1 MQQDNSSAYLIIR
14 QGTRWTDVFRL
25 EAGRP
30 LIIGRA
36 SSNEIPIADE
46 RSSRRHA
53 EVYFEEGW
61 KVRDLGSRNGTI
73 VDGTRISE
81 PTALFSGNVV
91 TVASCRMTFTH
102 SLDEVSPPLEIE
114 DSGHET
120 TRANDVDSASI
131 VHRQSKSAIL
141 SPEKFQVSEKSAK
154 SGKPMAGGLESK
166 RAPALEL
173 LQLAFELAGET
184 NLNRG
189 CELAIMRLLD
199 ATGTQ
204 TAGVLRIETGRN
216 GIKTRHVLAA
226 IQKAGKAYHP
236 VSDTLAAN
244 VLKDNSALLARNIH
258 DTTLAGNS
266 TTLAGNSTTL
276 AGNSTT
282 LAGNNTTSTSVQS
295 SQMHSTSSVIL
306 APILHEH
313 KCLGMVHLYSRV
325 GEPDLTP
332 DNLEVA
338 LAVSEVLST
347 FFINCERQQALES
360 KLKNSRSRISELEQ
374 QLGQADDWIGLSATM
389 QRLRDQVQR
398 IGPTQATVLLRG
410 ESGAGKEVVARA
422 IHQCSAHANGPFV
435 PLNCAALTATL
446 LESELFGHEKG
457 AFTGATE
464 RKIGKFE
471 QSHTGTIMLDELGE
485 MSMEIQAKF
494 LRVLEGKPFER
505 VGGSKPIQV
514 DVRVIAAT
522 NKDLEQAVKEGQFR
536 SDLYFRLRVIE
547 LRVPSLRERT
557 EDIMQIATHFLDQF
571 RARSGHGP
579 TGFSQRAQAA
589 MLAYHWPGNVRE
601 LRNSVERAYVLA
613 TGALAEPED
622 LALSHLEIP
631 GISFPQTQ
639 SPPVSSVYRERTL
652 EDVEQEHIAA
662 TLEFTGGQKN
672 RAAAILGIERSTLDR
687 KLKRNKNEP
696 G

>member
-14 QGTRWTDVFRL
+14 QGNRWTDVFRL

-53 EVYFEEGW
+53 EVYFESGW
-61 KVRDLGSRNGTI
+61 KVRDLGSRNGTL
-73 VDGTRISE
+73 VDGVRITE

-102 SLDEVSPPLEIE
+102 SLEEVAPPLET
-114 DSGHET
+114 DDPGHET
-120 TRANDVDSASI
+120 TRANDVELASI

-141 SPEKFQVSEKSAK
+141 DPEKFHASEKSTK
-154 SGKPMAGGLESK
+154 FGKPMAGGLETK

-173 LQLAFELAGET
+173 LQLAFELARET

-204 TAGVLRIETGRN
+204 TAGVLRIENGQN
-216 GIKTRHVLAA
+216 GIQNRNVLAA

-258 DTTLAGNS
+258 DTSLAGNR
-266 TTLAGNSTTL
+266 
-276 AGNSTT
+276 
-282 LAGNNTTSTSVQS
+282 STSASLQS
-295 SQMHSTSSVIL
+295 SQMHSTSSVVV
-306 APILHEH
+306 APILHENN
-313 KCLGMVHLYSRV
+313 CLGLVHLYSRV

-332 DNLEVA
+332 ENLEVA
-338 LAVSEVLST
+338 LAVAEVLST
-347 FFINCERQQALES
+347 FFINCDRQQSLES

-374 QLGQADDWIGLSATM
+374 QLGHSDDWIGSSATM
-389 QRLRDQVQR
+389 QRVRDQVQR

-422 IHQCSAHANGPFV
+422 IHQCSTRANGPFV

-464 RKIGKFE
+464 RKLGKFE
-471 QSHTGTIMLDELGE
+471 QAHTGTIMLDELGE

-522 NKDLEQAVKEGQFR
+522 NRDLEQAVKEGQFR

-557 EDIMQIATHFLDQF
+557 EDILQIAAHFLEQF

-579 TGFSQRAQAA
+579 TGFSQRAQSA

-613 TGALAEPED
+613 AGLVAEPED

-631 GISFPQTQ
+631 GVSFSQTQ
-639 SPPVSSVYRERTL
+639 TDGPSSVYRERTL
-652 EDVEQEHIAA
+652 DDVEQEHIAA

>member
-141 SPEKFQVSEKSAK
+141 APEKFQVSEKSAK

-216 GIKTRHVLAA
+216 GIKNRIVLAA
-226 IQKAGKAYHP
+226 VQKAGKAYHP

-266 TTLAGNSTTL
+266 TTLAGDIS
-276 AGNSTT
+276 
-282 LAGNNTTSTSVQS
+282 TSTSVQS

-389 QRLRDQVQR
+389 QRVRDQVQR

-422 IHQCSAHANGPFV
+422 IHQCSARANGPFV

-471 QSHTGTIMLDELGE
+471 QAHTGTIMLDELGE

-547 LRVPSLRERT
+547 LRIPSLRERT

-631 GISFPQTQ
+631 GISFSQAQ
-639 SPPVSSVYRERTL
+639 SPPLSSVYRERTL

>member
-141 SPEKFQVSEKSAK
+141 APEKFQVSEKSAK

-216 GIKTRHVLAA
+216 GIKNRIVLAA
-226 IQKAGKAYHP
+226 VQKAGKAYHP

-266 TTLAGNSTTL
+266 TTLAGDIS
-276 AGNSTT
+276 
-282 LAGNNTTSTSVQS
+282 TSTSVQS

-389 QRLRDQVQR
+389 QRVRDQVQR

-422 IHQCSAHANGPFV
+422 IHQCSARANGPFV

-547 LRVPSLRERT
+547 LRIPSLRERT

-631 GISFPQTQ
+631 GISFSQAQ
-639 SPPVSSVYRERTL
+639 SPPLSSVYRERTL

>member
-216 GIKTRHVLAA
+216 GIKNRIVLAA
-226 IQKAGKAYHP
+226 VQKAGKAYHP

-266 TTLAGNSTTL
+266 TTLAGDIS
-276 AGNSTT
+276 
-282 LAGNNTTSTSVQS
+282 TSTSVQS

-389 QRLRDQVQR
+389 QRVRDQVQR

-422 IHQCSAHANGPFV
+422 IHQCSARANGPFV

-639 SPPVSSVYRERTL
+639 SPPLSSVYRERTL